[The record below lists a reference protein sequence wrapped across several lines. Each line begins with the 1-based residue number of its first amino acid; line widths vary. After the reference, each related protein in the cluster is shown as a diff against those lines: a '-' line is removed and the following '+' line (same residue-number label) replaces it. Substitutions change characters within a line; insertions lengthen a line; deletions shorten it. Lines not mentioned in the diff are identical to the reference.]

1 MKLLIFYSPALQL
14 RHNVENSAA
23 RLRYL
28 DEAKNT
34 VKNDIAL
41 TKRATEKT
49 TTDVS
54 KAQQDKLKQVRK

>member
-1 MKLLIFYSPALQL
+1 M
-14 RHNVENSAA
+14 ENSAA

-54 KAQQDKLKQVRK
+54 KAQQDKLKQVQKY